1 MNCIDKVLSEK
12 EIDDLLK
19 ENNEL
24 KDKVK
29 ELSGWDKNKDTRNS
43 RQRITIKNLLKKN
56 QQLKEQLNKYTDPK
70 DLTLMF
76 MYCDEKAKDK
86 IKCLEQENQQLKEQ
100 IEKYQL
106 QNFNLKQDIMIKKI
120 SFPNKKIR
128 DKSLIGLYNMP
139 SYEDLKRENQ
149 QLKEQLESSIGI
161 VKHNM
166 IIQKHIDRE
175 RKLQKKIEAK
185 EEVVEFIE
193 YLENKISEL
202 NEITKNEED
211 EETIHY
217 TLVRITAINEILLT
231 YKKIIGGKNEN

>member
-1 MNCIDKVLSEK
+1 MNT
-12 EIDDLLK
+12 EILNKYIELINKGYCSDCNELNCLGNFPHKDIAETIEFILK

-56 QQLKEQLNKYTDPK
+56 QQLKEQL
-70 DLTLMF
+70 
-76 MYCDEKAKDK
+76 
-86 IKCLEQENQQLKEQ
+86 
-100 IEKYQL
+100 
-106 QNFNLKQDIMIKKI
+106 
-120 SFPNKKIR
+120 
-128 DKSLIGLYNMP
+128 
-139 SYEDLKRENQ
+139 
-149 QLKEQLESSIGI
+149 ESSIGI

-166 IIQKHIDRE
+166 IIQKHVDRE

-185 EEVVEFIE
+185 EEAVEFIE

-211 EETIHY
+211 EETIY
-217 TLVRITAINEILLT
+217 YALVRITAINELIHEIN
-231 YKKIIGGKNEN
+231 KIRKEINNDD

>member
-19 ENNEL
+19 E
-24 KDKVK
+24 
-29 ELSGWDKNKDTRNS
+29 
-43 RQRITIKNLLKKN
+43 N

-86 IKCLEQENQQLKEQ
+86 IKCLEQENQKLKKQLEEWEQYLINAKEMLN
-100 IEKYQL
+100 L
-106 QNFNLKQDIMIKKI
+106 QGHDGNYNYDNYML
-120 SFPNKKIR
+120 
-128 DKSLIGLYNMP
+128 GLYNGME
-139 SYEDLKRENQ
+139 YVIALFEKRNPIYKDGKDIKFLSDKNQ
-149 QLKEQLESSIGI
+149 QK
-161 VKHNM
+161 
-166 IIQKHIDRE
+166 
-175 RKLQKKIEAK
+175 
-185 EEVVEFIE
+185 EFIK

-217 TLVRITAINEILLT
+217 ALVRITAINEILLT
-231 YKKIIGGKNEN
+231 YKKIIGGKE